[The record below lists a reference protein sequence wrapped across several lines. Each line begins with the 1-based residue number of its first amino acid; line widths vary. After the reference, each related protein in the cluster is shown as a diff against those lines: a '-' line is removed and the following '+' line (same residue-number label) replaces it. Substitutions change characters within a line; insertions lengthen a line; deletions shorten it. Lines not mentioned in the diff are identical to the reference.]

1 MRTEPAGSGFG
12 LRRRTEDEHGS
23 CRVRCRV
30 AGWASQGWFGSI
42 GVCELVAQ
50 KRRVVFRPGDGGCTR
65 AMSAGVPSAMA
76 PVGRWLSLVVLGCE
90 VDGVLPLRL
99 WEGWRTNEQL
109 AAGFGSSTRGRWWVQ
124 KRLGSE
130 VEVEAEAE
138 AEVEVGGVQLGVAGM
153 VFRRIGHGS
162 WIMDRG

>member
-1 MRTEPAGSGFG
+1 MNRS
-12 LRRRTEDEHGS
+12 
-23 CRVRCRV
+23 RVRCQV
-30 AGWASQGWFGSI
+30 AGRSSQGWFGSI
-42 GVCELVAQ
+42 GACKLVAQ
-50 KRRVVFRPGDGGCTR
+50 NRRAVFRLGDGGCTR

-130 VEVEAEAE
+130 VEVEAEVE
-138 AEVEVGGVQLGVAGM
+138 AEVEVGGVSSALLGWCFG
-153 VFRRIGHGS
+153 G
-162 WIMDRG
+162 